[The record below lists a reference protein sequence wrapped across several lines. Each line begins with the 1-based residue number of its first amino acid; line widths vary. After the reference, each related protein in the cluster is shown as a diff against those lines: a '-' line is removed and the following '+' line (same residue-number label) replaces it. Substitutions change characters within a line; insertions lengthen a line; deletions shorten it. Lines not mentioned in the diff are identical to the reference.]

1 MAAAVQAVLVGA
13 DGTAPGCDA
22 ALGIITLALE
32 GATPD
37 RALGAAL
44 DFMGTPGADNIAAGR
59 VTDAALGIIALLGAA
74 DAATGRVSGAPLL
87 VAALVAELAVAE
99 VAGAVGAAAGATD
112 DVTVAV
118 IE

>member
-1 MAAAVQAVLVGA
+1 MRSQ
-13 DGTAPGCDA
+13 
-22 ALGIITLALE
+22 E
-32 GATPD
+32 
-37 RALGAAL
+37 
-44 DFMGTPGADNIAAGR
+44 AAGDQPWER
-59 VTDAALGIIALLGAA
+59 GRAHVRRETSSPPARAGAA
-74 DAATGRVSGAPLL
+74 DAAPGRVSGAPLV